1 MRQPHGIFILTDRD
15 GVGGDHDLRAFGA
28 IRAKGEFDRI
38 HLVHPL
44 IQPAD
49 TLESVVATEASPIL
63 KPHPEIAIGELSRRT
78 QCNIETIRY
87 YERIGLLRRPRREG
101 GRFRRYD
108 RDDVARLRF
117 IRRARELDFTLDQ
130 VHGLLRLTAANGE
143 PARAALRSIA
153 AAHVAHIRNKI
164 ADLRA
169 MERVLADA
177 ICECEATQE
186 PKCPL
191 IEALSVDRPD

>member
-1 MRQPHGIFILTDRD
+1 MRQPNGIFIFSDCD
-15 GVGGDHDLRAFGA
+15 GLGSNHDFRAFGA
-28 IRAKGEFDRI
+28 IRAKGEFDRV
-38 HLVHPL
+38 HLAHSL

-87 YERIGLLRRPRREG
+87 YERIGLLPQPRREG

-117 IRRARELDFTLDQ
+117 IRRARELGFTLDQ
-130 VHGLLRLTAANGE
+130 VRGLLRLAAADGE
-143 PARAALRSIA
+143 PARAAVRSIA
-153 AAHVAHIRNKI
+153 AAHVADIRSKI
-164 ADLRA
+164 ADLQA

-177 ICECEATQE
+177 ICECEATQQ

-191 IEALSVDRPD
+191 IEVLSVDRPD